1 MPANFFHFA
10 ISISQGNLFLPC
22 LLKPIWTNN
31 IMQQKPSLT
40 LSARTFLGNL
50 WQLIRPYWFSEERW
64 IARGL
69 LAALVALN
77 LGIVYVMVL
86 INQWNQLFYNALQEK
101 DYAAF
106 SQQLIRFSILAAIYI
121 AMAVYQL
128 YFNQMLQIRWRRW
141 LTEVYLNDWLSD
153 RVYYRLEL
161 KDYGTDN
168 PDQRISQDLQIFAG
182 SSLSL
187 ALGLLSSVVTLISF
201 VSILWMLSGTL
212 TVAVAGTDIS
222 VPGYMVWVA
231 LVYAA
236 AGTYL
241 TRYIGKPLIGLNFNQ
256 QRFEADFRFDLVRL
270 RENTEG
276 IALYGGEEDEKSNLA
291 ARFSKVWQNWWS
303 LMKCQKRLTWFTAA
317 YGQIAIIFP
326 ILVAAPRYFSGAIQL
341 GGLMQTSSAFGQVQ
355 SALSW
360 FVDVFPQLAEWKAS
374 VERLTSFHH
383 AIQEARQEARSSAG
397 ITVAPSD
404 GVNLA
409 VLDLDLALP
418 AGRVLLEKTNLA
430 VKAGDRLLLTGPS
443 GSGKSTLFRA
453 IAGIW
458 PFGQGRIE
466 IPRNARLLFLPQKP
480 YLPIATLRGAVS
492 YPARTGTF
500 TDTEIVDAL
509 RACHLDAF
517 TERLDEARH
526 WGQLMSPGEQQ
537 RLAFARVL
545 LHKPDWLFLDEATA
559 ALDEATEQQL
569 YGLLMDRLPNTTLI
583 SIAHRPALAAYH
595 DKRLTLLPSG
605 AGMRLVA
612 GFV

>member
-1 MPANFFHFA
+1 LPANFFHFA

-241 TRYIGKPLIGLNFNQ
+241 TRYIGKPLIGLLALEMGHIRIPHDPAVDPFPGNCPFHGDCFEGLANGPAIQ
-256 QRFEADFRFDLVRL
+256 ARFGSRGESIHDAINDVVVEQAHQKRGRLQRKQSAEPVDFAHGVVHDLDPLLGEPQERPSAHTVKPVGVEADGRLRHELLDEQEEADRREQQDLQRFGDVVSRVRMVVH
-270 RENTEG
+270 G
-276 IALYGGEEDEKSNLA
+276 IRQHPVEI
-291 ARFSKVWQNWWS
+291 R
-303 LMKCQKRLTWFTAA
+303 R
-317 YGQIAIIFP
+317 
-326 ILVAAPRYFSGAIQL
+326 VAADEDAEEGGDRHCGVHVPRRFL
-341 GGLMQTSSAFGQVQ
+341 GK
-355 SALSW
+355 
-360 FVDVFPQLAEWKAS
+360 LA
-374 VERLTSFHH
+374 HD
-383 AIQEARQEARSSAG
+383 ARHLPE
-397 ITVAPSD
+397 
-404 GVNLA
+404 
-409 VLDLDLALP
+409 LALLHIGP
-418 AGRVLLEKTNLA
+418 LPWQAATHRHPHRLHLRSLRIYQKKA
-430 VKAGDRLLLTGPS
+430 V
-443 GSGKSTLFRA
+443 TL
-453 IAGIW
+453 
-458 PFGQGRIE
+458 
-466 IPRNARLLFLPQKP
+466 
-480 YLPIATLRGAVS
+480 
-492 YPARTGTF
+492 PARDDSG
-500 TDTEIVDAL
+500 
-509 RACHLDAF
+509 
-517 TERLDEARH
+517 ERHEAP
-526 WGQLMSPGEQQ
+526 L
-537 RLAFARVL
+537 
-545 LHKPDWLFLDEATA
+545 
-559 ALDEATEQQL
+559 
-569 YGLLMDRLPNTTLI
+569 
-583 SIAHRPALAAYH
+583 
-595 DKRLTLLPSG
+595 
-605 AGMRLVA
+605 
-612 GFV
+612 